1 MSVSI
6 NKKRLSHLPRRDSGP
21 RIRSALGLLLLVLQA
36 LFLCGTALAST
47 VPSRSIM
54 LVPLAYYGPDEKSPL
69 TEEIREGLSRR
80 LESAGHTVIP
90 YAGTPPETSAE
101 AIAAGR
107 SREAEAVVYGSVS
120 LIGGSLSLDLR
131 LIYPDAPDTETVV
144 LVAQGQR
151 QELSGLLDRI
161 DNQLGNALSASSLV
175 QEVSVKGNRR
185 SDTDAIL
192 QNIETR
198 KGERLDPA
206 TVSSDIKAIYGMG
219 FFEDVQVDTT
229 ESPAGR
235 RVVFVVK
242 EKPAIRNI
250 KFSGN
255 STITEEKIKEAID
268 LKPYTIIQ
276 EKTLQE
282 NVEKIKA
289 LYAEKG
295 YSGMDVVAS
304 VEPVSEQAADV
315 TFEITEGEKV
325 RIKTIE
331 FLGNEAFSDKELE
344 DLMETSEK
352 KSPWIPSWRTIVAL
366 FKGDA
371 AVLKW
376 DALERDLGRIS
387 AYYHN
392 QGYVDAKVGHPD
404 VRRQDAWLFISI
416 PVEEGDRY
424 GVGNVDIEEDLFK
437 DKQALLAKLQTPN
450 QEVFNQEMLRQ
461 DILKLT
467 DLYADEGYA
476 YADVT
481 PKITKD
487 PAEKLVNIVL
497 SVNRGPKVTFDRIEI
512 VGNTRTRD
520 KVIRREL
527 RVNEL
532 EPFSAS
538 GLRKSRQ
545 RLGRLGYFEDINMAP
560 TKGGDEDRMNLE
572 VQVKERPTGT
582 FSIGAGYSSVDKL
595 ILMGEISQ
603 RNLLGRGQ
611 ILNFRGIIG
620 STTNRYSMSFTE
632 PYFRDTNVSLGFELY
647 NWEREYDDY
656 TKESTGGAVN
666 AGYPLTDDLSLFMST
681 RMDNTVLSDVSEY
694 ASSIIKDSEDITST
708 RAVSVGLNYDTRDDF
723 YFPTTGWQNTVS
735 VEYAGGPLGGDSAY
749 VKLQG
754 VAGYYYPI
762 WKQLIGHAR
771 GGLGYVTEGS
781 DGKLPVYE
789 RFFLGGIDSIRG
801 YKYGRVSPI
810 DPETGDRVGG
820 NYMGY
825 LQLESIFPLV
835 KDMGLNG
842 VCFLDMGNVWDDES
856 KYDVSNLRK
865 SVGLGVRWLSP
876 MGPLRIEW
884 GYNIDTEP
892 GDDSSNWE
900 FRMGGTF

>member
-1 MSVSI
+1 MSVS
-6 NKKRLSHLPRRDSGP
+6 NSETRLSHLPCRDSGF
-21 RIRSALGLLLLVLQA
+21 RTTFTLCLLLLVLQA
-36 LFLCGTALAST
+36 LFLRGTAPAST
-47 VPSRSIM
+47 VPSRSILLM
-54 LVPLAYYGPDEKSPL
+54 PLAYYGPDEDSPMA
-69 TEEIREGLSRR
+69 EKIREGLSRR
-80 LESAGHTVIP
+80 LESAGHAVAP
-90 YAGTPPETSAE
+90 YAGPPAGTRDE
-101 AIAAGR
+101 AVVAGK
-107 SREAEAVVYGSVS
+107 SLKAEAVVYGSMG
-120 LIGGSLSLDLR
+120 LIGNSLSLDLR
-131 LIYPDAPDTETVV
+131 LVYPDGPDQEAVV
-144 LVAQGQR
+144 LVAQGQI
-151 QELSGLLDRI
+151 QELSLLLDRI
-161 DNQLGNALSASSLV
+161 EDQLGNALSASSLV
-175 QEVSVKGNRR
+175 QEVSVRGNRR
-185 SDTDAIL
+185 IDADAIL
-192 QNIETR
+192 QNIKTQ
-198 KGERLDPA
+198 KGEPLNPA

-229 ESPAGR
+229 ESPAGH

-242 EKPAIRNI
+242 EKPAIRDV

-255 STITEEKIKEAID
+255 SAISEKKIKEAID

-282 NVEKIKA
+282 NVEKIRA

-315 TFEITEGEKV
+315 TFEITEGERV

-331 FLGNEAFSDKELE
+331 FLGNEAFSDEELT

-352 KSPWIPSWRTIVAL
+352 KSPWIPSWRNIVAL

-371 AVLKW
+371 AVLKS

-392 QGYVDAKVGHPD
+392 RGYVDAKVGHPD
-404 VRRQDAWLFISI
+404 VRRKDAWLFISI
-416 PVEEGDRY
+416 PIEEGDRY

-437 DKQALLAKLQTPN
+437 DKQALLAKLETPSQT
-450 QEVFNQEMLRQ
+450 VFNQEILRQ
-461 DILKLT
+461 DILKLA

-487 PAEKLVNIVL
+487 PEKKLVNIVL
-497 SVNRGPKVTFDRIEI
+497 AVNKGPKVTFDRIEI

-527 RVNEL
+527 RVHEH

-545 RLGRLGYFEDINMAP
+545 RLNRLGYFEDINMAP
-560 TKGGDEDRMNLE
+560 TKGGDEDKMNLE
-572 VQVKERPTGT
+572 VQVKERPTGM

-595 ILMGEISQ
+595 ILMGEVSQ

-611 ILNFRGIIG
+611 TLSFRGILG
-620 STTNRYSMSFTE
+620 STTNRYSMSFAE
-632 PYFRDTNVSLGFELY
+632 PHFRDTDVSLGFELY
-647 NWEREYDDY
+647 NWERDYDDY
-656 TKESTGGAVN
+656 TKESTGGAVSL
-666 AGYPLTDDLSLFMST
+666 GYPFTDNLNLFISP
-681 RMDNTVLSDVSEY
+681 RMDNTTLSNISET
-694 ASSIIKDSEDITST
+694 ASSIIRDSVDINST

-723 YFPTTGWQNTVS
+723 YFPNTGWQNTVS
-735 VEYAGGPLGGDSAY
+735 VEYAGGPLGGDSAF

-754 VAGYYYPI
+754 VAGYYHPI
-762 WKQLIGHAR
+762 WRQLIGHAR

-781 DGKLPVYE
+781 GGKLPVYE

-810 DPETGDRVGG
+810 DSKTEERIGG

-825 LQLESIFPLV
+825 LQLESIFPLL

-842 VCFLDMGNVWDDES
+842 VCFLDMGNVWDNNS
-856 KYDVSNLRK
+856 GYDVSSLRK

-876 MGPLRIEW
+876 LGPLRIEW
-884 GYNIDTEP
+884 GFNIDTEP

-900 FRMGGTF
+900 FSMGGNF